1 MAGKFSVATFRTPG
15 TATTTQNLFTLEN
28 TTGSAVVVNV
38 RRLLVQ
44 MDATAVLTTFMP
56 LIKTSRTT
64 AIPTGGTQLNKGLF
78 DTANSSAANVIARA
92 GNASDGG
99 AATVIT
105 ATPGTVVWQQ
115 MAMRLHTAVGQV
127 LAPDNNL
134 LPGLVENNGFE
145 FKLKANEALLVQIV
159 AAATTSN
166 PATNMY
172 FVECVWEEV

>member
-1 MAGKFSVATFRTPG
+1 MALFSAATFRIPG
-15 TATTTQNLFTLEN
+15 NAATTQTLFTLEN
-28 TTGSAVVVNV
+28 TAGSAVVINL

-56 LIKTSRTT
+56 LIKTSRAT
-64 AIPTGGTQLNKGLF
+64 AIPSGGTTISKAQF
-78 DTANSSAANVIARA
+78 DTASSSAANVIARGA
-92 GNASDGG
+92 NASDGG

-105 ATPGTVVWQQ
+105 ATPGVVAWQQ

-134 LPGLVENNGFE
+134 LPQLIENTGME
-145 FKLKANEALLVQIV
+145 FKLRAGEAIMVQIV
-159 AAATTSN
+159 AAAGTSN

-172 FVECVWEEV
+172 FVECAWEEV